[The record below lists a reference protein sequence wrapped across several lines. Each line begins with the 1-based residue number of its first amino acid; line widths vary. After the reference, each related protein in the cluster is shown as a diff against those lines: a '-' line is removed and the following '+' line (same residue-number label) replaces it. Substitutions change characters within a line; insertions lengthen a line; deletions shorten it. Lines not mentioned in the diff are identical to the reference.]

1 MPCKKLK
8 REKTINKTPSYQL
21 RYEMGDGNLTMGEKD
36 MKKHIAPAGAINR
49 YKVTRISTGSITEVA
64 YVTAKDEDEAQ
75 EKLFNDELDSDF
87 ETMDDDMSVEEENIT
102 LCKSEEKEH
111 A

>member
-1 MPCKKLK
+1 
-8 REKTINKTPSYQL
+8 
-21 RYEMGDGNLTMGEKD
+21 

-49 YKVTRISTGSITEVA
+49 YKVTRISTGYITEVA
-64 YVTAKDEDEAQ
+64 YVTARDEDEAE
-75 EKLFNDELDSDF
+75 EKLSNDELDGDF
-87 ETMDDDMSVEEENIT
+87 ELVNDDMSVEEENIT